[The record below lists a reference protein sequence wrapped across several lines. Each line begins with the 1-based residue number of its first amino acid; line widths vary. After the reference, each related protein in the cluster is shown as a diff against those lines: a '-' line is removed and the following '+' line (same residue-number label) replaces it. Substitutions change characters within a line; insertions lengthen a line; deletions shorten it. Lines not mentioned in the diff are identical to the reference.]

1 MPDELQPV
9 QTTNPL
15 MLLQSAL
22 DRGIDVEKLGKLM
35 DLAERWQA
43 QESAKAWGEAIKRF
57 QSLCPPIG
65 KTAMIPDK
73 QGNPKYYFADYEDIM
88 QVAQPI
94 LDQCGIVLT
103 FDTEPAGP
111 LMKTTCRVRV
121 GTHMEATSVVLPH
134 PQIPNANATQMAGGA
149 LTYGQRYSMKAALNI
164 RIKGEDNDAAFQD
177 EGLSTEQTK
186 ILNELFDDCGET
198 VFPGGDHQRFWDF
211 IFHEDK
217 TEKRMPE
224 MLAKDFPRAV
234 DKLNSKRRAK
244 K

>member
-9 QTTNPL
+9 PSSPFSL
-15 MLLQSAL
+15 IELALQK
-22 DRGIDVEKLGKLM
+22 GIDPERLGKLY
-35 DLAERWQA
+35 DLYERHEVKQAAEV
-43 QESAKAWGEAIKRF
+43 WGEAIKKF
-57 QSLCPPIG
+57 QRLCQPIA

-88 QVAQPI
+88 AVAQPI

-103 FDTEPAGP
+103 FDTEAAGAM
-111 LMKTTCRVRV
+111 MKTTCRVRV

-149 LTYGQRYSMKAALNI
+149 LTYGQRYALKAALNI
-164 RIKGEDNDAAFQD
+164 RIKGEDTDGHFQE
-177 EGLSTEQTK
+177 EGLSPEQTK
-186 ILNELFDDCGET
+186 VLNEMFDDCGEA
-198 VFPGGDHQRFWDF
+198 VFPGGDRQRFWDF

-224 MLAKDFPRAV
+224 MSAKDFPRAV